1 MVDQKVTALGA
12 IAAATV
18 DDLLYLIEDPLGVP
32 LSKKITFDNFQKSIT
47 DVGVIA
53 TGTWNAGF
61 GANAIGD
68 ADIDWGTG
76 AGQISAVDIPIADA
90 GIIITGT
97 EVETALQENRTAI
110 DLNTLKDTNVST
122 DLSAGARTATTI
134 KVDSSDG
141 TDATLVEADTTNAG
155 ILGSDKW
162 DEIVANSL
170 KVTYDDAGTVAAN
183 AAHVIGDGSDHAD
196 VATNTLKETNVST
209 DLSVGTVG
217 INTVAITSDGG
228 ADDVTIPAA
237 TITAAGCLTTVKW
250 AEIVANTLKDTNVST
265 DLSLGDL
272 AATTMNVNS
281 SDGTN
286 ATLIEADTTNAG
298 LLGSD
303 KWDEIVA
310 NTAKDTNVTTNL
322 SLGVGNATTEVV
334 ACSDGTD
341 CTLIEAD
348 TDNAGLLGADKWDE
362 IVANSLKDTNVTTN
376 LSLGV
381 GNATTEVVACSDG
394 TDCTL
399 IEADTDNA
407 GLLGADKWDEI
418 VANTAAKH
426 TQNTDTAL
434 GSGCV
439 AADHGTAATDQVI
452 NICYGTGEP
461 PTANTTTEGA
471 LFVKYTA

>member
-1 MVDQKVTALGA
+1 MADQKLTALTA

-18 DDLLYLIEDPLGVP
+18 DDILYLVEDPLVTP
-32 LSKKITFDNFQKSIT
+32 LSRKITFDNFQKSIT
-47 DVGVIA
+47 DVGIIA
-53 TGTWNAGF
+53 TGTWSAGF
-61 GANAIGD
+61 GLNVIND
-68 ADIDWGTG
+68 THIDWGVG
-76 AGQISAVDIPIADA
+76 ANQVSAVDIPIADA
-90 GIIITGT
+90 GSIITGT

-110 DLNTLKDTNVST
+110 DL
-122 DLSAGARTATTI
+122 
-134 KVDSSDG
+134 
-141 TDATLVEADTTNAG
+141 
-155 ILGSDKW
+155 
-162 DEIVANSL
+162 
-170 KVTYDDAGTVAAN
+170 
-183 AAHVIGDGSDHAD
+183 
-196 VATNTLKETNVST
+196 
-209 DLSVGTVG
+209 
-217 INTVAITSDGG
+217 
-228 ADDVTIPAA
+228 
-237 TITAAGCLTTVKW
+237 
-250 AEIVANTLKDTNVST
+250 NTLKDTNVST

-310 NTAKDTNVTTNL
+310 NSLKVTYDDAGTVAANAAHVAGDGSDHTDVAANTLKETNVSTSLSVGTVTANTVAITSDGGADDVIIPAATPIAAGCLTTSVITDIVLNNAKETNVTTNL
-322 SLGVGNATTEVV
+322 SLGA
-334 ACSDGTD
+334 
-341 CTLIEAD
+341 
-348 TDNAGLLGADKWDE
+348 
-362 IVANSLKDTNVTTN
+362 
-376 LSLGV
+376 

-452 NICYGTGEP
+452 NICYGTGDP
-461 PTANTTTEGA
+461 PAANTTTEGA